1 MKVSCV
7 FNPDAAFSAFIR
19 IGETMHSMSSSSEES
34 VFMDEM
40 KSWLGDL
47 SDLEYSGATLVNTFT
62 ESEQWDVGK
71 LTVTNSYYYLGEFAG
86 YK

>member
-1 MKVSCV
+1 
-7 FNPDAAFSAFIR
+7 
-19 IGETMHSMSSSSEES
+19 
-34 VFMDEM
+34 MDEM